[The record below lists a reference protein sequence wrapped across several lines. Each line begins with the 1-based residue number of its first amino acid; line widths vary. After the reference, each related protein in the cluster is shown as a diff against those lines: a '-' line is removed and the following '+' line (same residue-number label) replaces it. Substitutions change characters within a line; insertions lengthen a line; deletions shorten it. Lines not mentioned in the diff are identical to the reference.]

1 MKGVEMSNARVRSGY
16 RSDSAPGDEV
26 EETIRHIKDLVFV
39 RDLLAARGATAAELR
54 RYDAVI
60 DRVRFQLAESAKD
73 ASARYAAAA

>member
-16 RSDSAPGDEV
+16 RSDAAPGDEV

-39 RDLLAARGATAAELR
+39 RDLLTARGATAAELR

-60 DRVRFQLAESAKD
+60 DRVRCQLAESAKD